1 MANIQTIRLVYHT
14 SFLSEKEYIKTFL
27 EFIGFQILEDPYQL
41 WDELTEALKVAAPS
55 YDLDIWLNLRPLFD
69 NDNGDNVY
77 NSWVL
82 YNNAR
87 NVIALDYF
95 FLKEEDSKE
104 FSVRA
109 FSKNSKKDD
118 KTFDNVQTKEELR
131 RKVLEKLV
139 EQLWYGDTEKQEEM
153 QLILD
158 LYLKHNIFVCLQ
170 SLTSLSLARVPQ
182 DCIGQNRIELNPSEF
197 WEFCINGFVEF
208 FNELQ
213 PISKSLKTIYALYA
227 FANTA
232 IICRKLYLPTR
243 RFANNRITIIYDL
256 CKKTTIPILKR
267 MIDMDKNF
275 VGIWYLASSNASL
288 HRDTEFEIREYLY
301 LIIQNVRGKGLNDDR
316 FVSKYCSMLGD
327 YFLLIGGDY
336 SASQEYYE
344 AALRLN
350 AKDIQANFMVA
361 KFDAQGRRYNEA
373 EIRFLNVLKLLGS
386 PKRQFTN
393 ISPERTTDYEAF
405 FKTCIWLAKVY
416 YNRKRW
422 GDMAEMASYIY
433 AASSVVRYYKECPWI
448 VKIVDDEPIWKM
460 LQEHYKNGAPTC
472 NLCSILAQW
481 EFLMNDDHFNKLVK
495 SITPP
500 KENNPHYI
508 STVNWLC

>member
-14 SFLSEKEYIKTFL
+14 AYLSEKEYIKTFL
-27 EFIGFQILEDPYQL
+27 EFIGFQILEEPYQL
-41 WDELTEALKVAAPS
+41 WDELTEALKMATPS
-55 YDLDIWLNLRPLFD
+55 YDLDIWLNLSPAFD
-69 NDNGDNVY
+69 NDDNVY
-77 NSWVL
+77 NSWL
-82 YNNAR
+82 WHSKAR

-95 FLKEEDSKE
+95 FLKEESKD

-118 KTFDNVQTKEELR
+118 KIFENVQIKEELR

-139 EQLWYGDTEKQEEM
+139 EQLWYEDTEKQEEM
-153 QLILD
+153 KFILD

-170 SLTSLSLARVPQ
+170 SLTSLSLARVPR

-197 WEFCINGFVEF
+197 WEFCLNGFVDL

-213 PISKSLKTIYALYA
+213 PISKSLKSIYALYA
-227 FANTA
+227 YVNIA
-232 IICRKLYLPTR
+232 IICRKLFFVTW
-243 RFANNRITIIYDL
+243 RFFDNNRITVIIKL
-256 CKKTTIPILKR
+256 CKESIMTILKK

-275 VGIWYLASSNASL
+275 AGIWYLASSNASL
-288 HRDTEFEIREYLY
+288 HRDTEFEVREYLY

-327 YFLLIGGDY
+327 YFEVIGSNLDG
-336 SASQEYYE
+336 AQEWYE

-350 AKDIQANFMVA
+350 EKNIQANFMVA
-361 KFDAQGRRYNEA
+361 RFDAKGRRYNEA
-373 EIRFLNVLKLLGS
+373 EYRFLKVLKLLGS

>member
-14 SFLSEKEYIKTFL
+14 AYLSEKEYIKTFL
-27 EFIGFQILEDPYQL
+27 EFIGFQILEEPYQL
-41 WDELTEALKVAAPS
+41 WDELTEALKAAAPS
-55 YDLDIWLNLRPLFD
+55 YDLDIWLNLRPAFD
-69 NDNGDNVY
+69 NDDNVY
-77 NSWVL
+77 NSWFWHSK
-82 YNNAR
+82 AR

-95 FLKEEDSKE
+95 FSKEEESKD

-118 KTFDNVQTKEELR
+118 KTFENVQTKEELR

-139 EQLWYGDTEKQEEM
+139 EQLWYVDTEKQEEM
-153 QLILD
+153 QLLLD
-158 LYLKHNIFVCLQ
+158 LYLNHNIFVCLQ
-170 SLTSLSLARVPQ
+170 SLTSLSLARVPL
-182 DCIGQNRIELNPSEF
+182 DCIGQNRIQFRPSEF
-197 WEFCINGFVEF
+197 WEFCLNGFIDL

-213 PISKSLKTIYALYA
+213 PISETLKSIYALYA

-232 IICRKLYLPTR
+232 FICLKLFDPTR
-243 RFANNRITIIYDL
+243 RFDNNRIYDIIKL
-256 CKKTTIPILKR
+256 AKESITRIIKKMR
-267 MIDMDKNF
+267 DMDKYF
-275 VGIWYLASSNASL
+275 VGIWYLASLNASL
-288 HRDTEFEIREYLY
+288 DRDTDWEVREYLY
-301 LIIQNVRGKGLNDDR
+301 FIIEKVYGKGLNDGR
-316 FVSKYCSMLGD
+316 FISKYCSMLGD
-327 YFLLIGGDY
+327 YFLLIGGNDN
-336 SASQEYYE
+336 ASKEYYE

-350 AKDIQANFMVA
+350 EKNIQANFMIA
-361 KFDAQGRRYNEA
+361 KFDAHGGRYDKA
-373 EIRFLNVLKLLGS
+373 EYRFLNVLKLLGS

>member
-14 SFLSEKEYIKTFL
+14 NFLSEKEYIKTFL
-27 EFIGFQILEDPYQL
+27 EFIGFQILEEPYQL
-41 WDELTEALKVAAPS
+41 WDELAEALKATAPS
-55 YDLDIWLNLRPLFD
+55 YDLDIWLNLRPMFD
-69 NDNGDNVY
+69 NDDNIY
-77 NSWVL
+77 NLWFWH
-82 YNNAR
+82 NKAR

-95 FLKEEDSKE
+95 FSKEEESKD

-109 FSKNSKKDD
+109 FSKNSKKND
-118 KTFDNVQTKEELR
+118 KTFESVQTKEELR

-139 EQLWYGDTEKQEEM
+139 EQLLYEDTEKQEEV
-153 QLILD
+153 QFILD

-182 DCIGQNRIELNPSEF
+182 DCIGQNRIQLRPSEF
-197 WEFCINGFVEF
+197 WKFCVNGFVDLF
-208 FNELQ
+208 KELQ
-213 PISKSLKTIYALYA
+213 PISESLKSIYALYA

-232 IICRKLYLPTR
+232 FICRKLFDPTR
-243 RFANNRITIIYDL
+243 RFDNNRIYDIIKL
-256 CKKTTIPILKR
+256 VKESITLILKK
-267 MIDMDKNF
+267 MLDMDKYF
-275 VGIWYLASSNASL
+275 VGIWYLASLNASL
-288 HRDTEFEIREYLY
+288 DRDTEWEVREYLY
-301 LIIQNVRGKGLNDDR
+301 NIIQNVRGKGLNDDR
-316 FVSKYCSMLGD
+316 FVSKYYSMLGD
-327 YFLLIGGDY
+327 YFFLTGGNA
-336 SASQEYYE
+336 SASKEYHE

-350 AKDIQANFMVA
+350 EKNIQANFMIA
-361 KFDAQGRRYNEA
+361 KFDAHGGRYDKA
-373 EIRFLNVLKLLGS
+373 EYRFLNVLKLLGS

-422 GDMAEMASYIY
+422 GDMAEMANYIY

-481 EFLMNDDHFNKLVK
+481 EFLMNNDHFNKLVK

-500 KENNPHYI
+500 KDNNPYI
-508 STVNWLC
+508 ITYEFRI